1 MWRWYDSA
9 PSEPRVILCDAGG
22 RLVKS
27 SSGEG
32 LFGSASATGVVQL
45 TLDSS
50 PTVVAL
56 GESWGNSPLSVES
69 RGGIYVIDGFEF
81 EPSELQSLK
90 VKRSE
95 FEVFDGGYSRPFGS
109 ADSVYRVH
117 FGVDVGFDSIRNYG
131 DSSQPFGCLSVLT
144 PDPDYPDD
152 TYGLSLWVDW
162 VSAEFA
168 EPFVAG
174 SIIEC
179 NIYPVDPSRV
189 PDDATV
195 SFGELIDHFPS

>member
-90 VKRSE
+90 VKRAE

-117 FGVDVGFDSIRNYG
+117 FGVSVGFGQDKGWG
-131 DSSQPFGCLSVLT
+131 DVLRQFTCLNVFT
-144 PDPDYPDD
+144 PTSGAPDD
-152 TYGLSLWVDW
+152 LYGVGLWVDW
-162 VSAEFA
+162 ISADFA

-179 NIYPVDPSRV
+179 NRYPVDPSRV